1 LLLKELLKIDK
12 QWVANLKETSLYIRP
27 TAIAF
32 NNSLGVRSPDTSK
45 LFIVCSPV
53 GSYYP

>member
-1 LLLKELLKIDK
+1 LLLKELLKIDM